1 MKFELIDFN
10 KTALHLAVE
19 NENFDILIQL
29 LMSKK
34 DIDINAKSVK
44 NLNLI

>member
-1 MKFELIDFN
+1 MIFKVFV
-10 KTALHLAVE
+10 LHLAVE

-44 NLNLI
+44 NLN